1 MAVLGGKSKPSMKNL
16 KPFIKV
22 GGMHNSS
29 NSIFPP
35 FPSQDSHIVRLV
47 CDEVKQEEELVKE
60 LERGAGDGEQQFF
73 LADPGW
79 SKIYSIARIKKL
91 YFLP

>member
-1 MAVLGGKSKPSMKNL
+1 MHKSSY
-16 KPFIKV
+16 FA
-22 GGMHNSS
+22 
-29 NSIFPP
+29 P

-60 LERGAGDGEQQFF
+60 LERGTGAGEQQFF

-79 SKIYSIARIKKL
+79 SINVFISKDKKTTFSSPTGSSIPLVIVTVDKNL
-91 YFLP
+91 FG